1 VLDYIEG
8 QGQMLAYYVN
18 ELRARAYEGAT
29 IYLPI
34 CRIHGSVPPPIVL
47 IFEGPDRTDCR
58 NKPLAQHLRF
68 LLRLLQ

>member
-1 VLDYIEG
+1 
-8 QGQMLAYYVN
+8 MLAYYVN

-47 IFEGPDRTDCR
+47 IFEGPDRTD
-58 NKPLAQHLRF
+58 
-68 LLRLLQ
+68 